1 MRLMDERVWMGV
13 DLGSSEEGRLWR
25 MGWVK
30 EGSSGFVEG
39 VDQVKGEEL
48 VDLRVLQ
55 QEWAVEVW
63 MLTVLVDKVW
73 QVEDGGWYVGA

>member
-1 MRLMDERVWMGV
+1 MEDGV
-13 DLGSSEEGRLWR
+13 GEG
-25 MGWVK
+25 
-30 EGSSGFVEG
+30 GFVRVRGG

-48 VDLRVLQ
+48 VDLRVLK

-63 MLTVLVDKVW
+63 MLMVLVDKVW